1 MRKYIFLLFL
11 FAIIL
16 SLSACRSNNGL
27 FEWPE
32 IEENAYII
40 KHTYYAL
47 EYDTV
52 HNLAK
57 WAAYCFTAD
66 ELFSKVERSSKYSAD
81 FKISG
86 RKVSHDTY
94 TNSGFD
100 RGHLIPARD
109 MMFNEIA
116 MTEANYMSN
125 ITPQTPSFN
134 RGIWKSLETC
144 VRNWVEIYD
153 TVFVVTG
160 PVYSSDMTKIGNDIH
175 VSVPKSFFKAIL
187 VYNDSLKT
195 AIAFHI
201 PNQKISGQDIFDFS
215 ISIDSLEQITNINFF
230 PSLTRKQKHIEASFD
245 EKYWTF

>member
-1 MRKYIFLLFL
+1 M
-11 FAIIL
+11 
-16 SLSACRSNNGL
+16 NNTG
-27 FEWPE
+27 
-32 IEENAYII
+32 
-40 KHTYYAL
+40 
-47 EYDTV
+47 
-52 HNLAK
+52 
-57 WAAYCFTAD
+57 
-66 ELFSKVERSSKYSAD
+66 
-81 FKISG
+81 
-86 RKVSHDTY
+86 
-94 TNSGFD
+94 
-100 RGHLIPARD
+100 
-109 MMFNEIA
+109 
-116 MTEANYMSN
+116 YMSN